1 MVDSCRDRGLTNR
14 RRWVAGI
21 AFGAILLSGAGTA
34 AAQLVKSPAQAAADS
49 AAPPP
54 SLLTAPVERRV
65 LKDSVTLRGT
75 VTAEQSVDVKAS
87 GKGASAGVS
96 VVTRTPLAAGD
107 AVKHGAVLLEVS
119 GRPVFALKGALPA
132 YRDIKPGMNGQDV
145 AQLQSALTELG
156 HAPGGDRS
164 GSFGAGTKAALSAY
178 YESIGYEPTE
188 AQQDA
193 ASAVRDATKAV
204 TEAERRLQDVRD
216 GRQAGSAPGGAQPSG
231 APGADAKAPAADP
244 AKDLG
249 KEVKRAQTDLDDAR
263 KTLADLQAV
272 AGPMVPVSEVVFL
285 GGFPARVDALLA
297 RVGAEPSGKAMT
309 VSAGA
314 LVVNGYLQAHQKGLV
329 RKGQP
334 VQILSESSGVK
345 GQAQVA
351 SVADA
356 IARPA
361 AAGEGTAADR
371 GPAEGQG
378 QAQGYLM
385 VVKPEAGLDPS
396 LAGQSVRLTVEA
408 GSTGGPVL
416 VVPVSAVSAGTDGG
430 TYVQVLGKDGA
441 RRRAEVTTGVTG
453 DGYVEVRPLDGGSLA
468 EGDKVVTGLSSA
480 RRPGAS
486 R

>member
-1 MVDSCRDRGLTNR
+1 MTNR

-21 AFGAILLSGAGTA
+21 AFGAILLSGVGTA

-145 AQLQSALTELG
+145 AQLQSALAELG
-156 HAPGGDRS
+156 HATGGDRS

-188 AQQDA
+188 AQQDG

-204 TEAERRLQDVRD
+204 TEAERRLQDIRD
-216 GRQAGSAPGGAQPSG
+216 GRQAVPAVGGARPSG
-231 APGADAKAPAADP
+231 APGTDSAKDSAKDP
-244 AKDLG
+244 AQDLG
-249 KEVKRAQTDLDDAR
+249 KEIKRAQTDLDDAR
-263 KTLADLQAV
+263 KALADLQAV

-314 LVVNGYLQAHQKGLV
+314 LVVNGYLQSHQKGLV

-453 DGYVEVRPLDGGSLA
+453 DGYVEVRPLDGGSLV

>member
-1 MVDSCRDRGLTNR
+1 MADSCRDRGLTKR

-21 AFGAILLSGAGTA
+21 ALGAILLSGAGTA

-107 AVKHGAVLLEVS
+107 SVKHGAVLLEVS
-119 GRPVFALKGALPA
+119 GRPVFALKGTLPA

-145 AQLQSALTELG
+145 AQLQSALAELG
-156 HAPGGDRS
+156 HATGGDRS

-188 AQQDA
+188 AQQDG
-193 ASAVRDATKAV
+193 ASAVRDAAKAV
-204 TEAERRLQDVRD
+204 TEAERRLQDIRD
-216 GRQAGSAPGGAQPSG
+216 GGHTTPAPGGAQPSKN
-231 APGADAKAPAADP
+231 PDKEPAGDP

-249 KEVKRAQTDLDDAR
+249 KETKRAQTDLDDAR

-314 LVVNGYLQAHQKGLV
+314 LVVNGYLQPHQKGLV

-334 VQILSESSGVK
+334 VQILSESSGIK

-356 IARPA
+356 VARPA
-361 AAGEGTAADR
+361 AAGEGGSADR

-453 DGYVEVRPLDGGSLA
+453 DGHVEVRPLDGGSLT

-480 RRPGAS
+480 RRPGAP

>member
-1 MVDSCRDRGLTNR
+1 M
-14 RRWVAGI
+14 
-21 AFGAILLSGAGTA
+21 GTA

-156 HAPGGDRS
+156 HATGGDRS

-178 YESIGYEPTE
+178 YESIGYEATE

-244 AKDLG
+244 PKDLG